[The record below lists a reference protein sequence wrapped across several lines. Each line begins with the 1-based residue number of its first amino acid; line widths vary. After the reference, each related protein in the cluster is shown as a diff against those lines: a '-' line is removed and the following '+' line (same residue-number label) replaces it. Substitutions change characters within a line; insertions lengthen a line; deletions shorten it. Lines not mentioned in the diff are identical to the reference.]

1 MPGLAVLMVAGAP
14 LAARAA
20 DQPTDPALTA
30 YLKSADAVCLAA
42 RKQMAATLPQY
53 ELHKAASKS
62 VRGGKGTKLAT
73 PKEVQAYIEVNLSAL
88 TTQQSKLRLLKA
100 PTASQAPLNK
110 LYVQADAALAEIRKN
125 PSKTPFTDP
134 LRPVAAAAKLIGFTE
149 CYQSHRPT
157 L

>member
-1 MPGLAVLMVAGAP
+1 MLLLLGAP
-14 LAARAA
+14 LRASAA
-20 DQPTDPALTA
+20 DQVTDPALTA
-30 YLKSADAVCLAA
+30 YLKSADSVCLTA

-73 PKEVQAYIEVNLSAL
+73 PKEVQAYIEVNLVSL
-88 TTQQSKLRLLKA
+88 QNQQSKLKLLKA
-100 PTASQAPLNK
+100 PTATQAQINK
-110 LYVQADAALAEIRKN
+110 LYVQADQALAEIKKN
-125 PSKTPFTDP
+125 PTKTPFTDP
-134 LRPVAAAAKLIGFTE
+134 LRPVATAAKLIGFTE